1 MITFPNAKINIGL
14 AVTGKR
20 PDGFHT
26 IETVMVPVKMNDILE
41 IIVSPNKDF
50 SFSFSGIPLPGHYT
64 ENLVFKAYQLMQK
77 DFNLPE
83 VHIHLHKIIPPG
95 AGLGGGSSDAAF
107 ALKLLNQLFNLGLPE
122 SSMKDYAVKIGS
134 DCTFFIQNQT
144 ALATGKGEILELMN
158 IDLDNHSVVIVKP
171 DIHIST
177 AMAYSWIKPA
187 VPKSPLAQLIKLP
200 VNEWKGNLINDF
212 EPEVIR
218 RFPIIREIR
227 DQLYEKGAAYSSF
240 TGSGAAVYGLF
251 EKDTNPDLNFPG
263 CFVWSDQ
270 ATTEF

>member
-14 AVTGKR
+14 AVTHKR

-41 IIVSPNKDF
+41 IIVSPNNEF
-50 SFSFSGIPLPGHYT
+50 SFSFSGIPLPGDFT
-64 ENLVFKAYQLMQK
+64 ENLVFKAYQLMKK

-107 ALKLLNQLFNLGLPE
+107 ALKLINQLFTLGLPE
-122 SSMKDYAVKIGS
+122 YRLKDYAVKIGS

-144 ALATGKGEILELMN
+144 ALATGKGEILEP
-158 IDLDNHSVVIVKP
+158 IDIYLDNHSVVIVKP

-177 AMAYSWIKPA
+177 ALAYSWITPA
-187 VPKSPLAQLIKLP
+187 VPKSPLAQLIKRP
-200 VNEWKGNLINDF
+200 VNEWKGNVINDF

-218 RFPIIREIR
+218 RFPIIQTIR
-227 DQLYEKGAAYSSF
+227 DRLYSEGAVYSSL

-251 EKDTNPDLNFPG
+251 EKGFKPGLNFPG

-270 ATTEF
+270 ATTRY